1 MVYSFFI
8 LFLRVFHC
16 ALENLQYRTELPLS
30 LAVGDKS
37 EHATDAT
44 RQSLKAAP
52 ASRRSNEFLHRSF
65 TTKSNVMHQ
74 DEPNMSIFMSM
85 FVTMLQFVNVVL
97 HFSFQSVF
105 V

>member
-16 ALENLQYRTELPLS
+16 ALENLQYRAELPLS
-30 LAVGDKS
+30 LIAVGDKS

-44 RQSLKAAP
+44 RQSRKAAP

-65 TTKSNVMHQ
+65 TGPSQANQT
-74 DEPNMSIFMSM
+74 
-85 FVTMLQFVNVVL
+85 
-97 HFSFQSVF
+97 
-105 V
+105 

>member
-1 MVYSFFI
+1 MVNT
-8 LFLRVFHC
+8 H
-16 ALENLQYRTELPLS
+16 ELQTS
-30 LAVGDKS
+30 
-37 EHATDAT
+37 TMN
-44 RQSLKAAP
+44 RQQNNQII
-52 ASRRSNEFLHRSF
+52 RQQQQQHGVN
-65 TTKSNVMHQ
+65 Q

>member
-16 ALENLQYRTELPLS
+16 ALENLQYRAELPLS

-52 ASRRSNEFLHRSF
+52 ASRRSTEFLHRSF
-65 TTKSNVMHQ
+65 TTKSNVNQ

>member
-16 ALENLQYRTELPLS
+16 ALENLQYRAELPLS
-30 LAVGDKS
+30 LIAVGDKS

-44 RQSLKAAP
+44 RQSLKAP

-65 TTKSNVMHQ
+65 TTKSNVMNQ
-74 DEPNMSIFMSM
+74 DEPNTSIFMSM
-85 FVTMLQFVNVVL
+85 FVTMLQFVNVVS
-97 HFSFQSVF
+97 HFSFQSV